1 MKNPKEIKTYSDTYL
16 YQKYSLYNK
25 RLTDAIM
32 KDPLIEKADESFK
45 DVIYEIK
52 RSRVSS
58 ALLTILTSRNTM
70 LLECTDPLPRA
81 FKVFVARDIKSKER
95 NIKVFIDC
103 TGVITKDKNYPQY
116 VINETKLISYLINA
130 GISMLYHKN
139 FNSIIRVSDVVT
151 YSTEAFSKLFTFII
165 DYLTKV
171 SIQESSKIKVLYL
184 SAMYFL
190 CNILNFDPDE
200 KRTVD
205 IAKKVSGISEREANM
220 LNILMTKIEDR
231 NVEKT
236 HVRTSDNP
244 YENIKIFIQSLRKVM
259 HFNEKV
265 ITPDMVVERW
275 MAQYGPGT
283 VFGLEYFPA
292 FSAMITD
299 AYIGG
304 YLNQQKTIEKVL
316 GTTLVFYSKEAI
328 SLIDRAISS

>member
-1 MKNPKEIKTYSDTYL
+1 MKNPNEIKTYSDTYL
-16 YQKYSLYNK
+16 YQKYPLYNK

-32 KDPLIEKADESFK
+32 KDPIIEKVDDSFK

-58 ALLTILTSRNTM
+58 SLLTILNSRNTV
-70 LLECTDPLPRA
+70 LLNCVDPLPRA

-116 VINETKLISYLINA
+116 VVSETKLISYLLNA

-139 FNSIIRVSDVVT
+139 INSIIRISDIVIFGA
-151 YSTEAFSKLFTFII
+151 EAFSKLFTFVI

-190 CNILNFDPDE
+190 CNILNLDPDE

-205 IAKKVSGISEREANM
+205 IAKRVSGISEREANI
-220 LNILMTKIEDR
+220 LNILMNKIYDTNVKDTKIKDI
-231 NVEKT
+231 
-236 HVRTSDNP
+236 DNP
-244 YENIKIFIQSLRKVM
+244 YENIKVFIQSLRKVM

-265 ITPDMVVERW
+265 ITPDVVIERW

-304 YLNQQKTIEKVL
+304 YINQQKTIEKVL
-316 GTTLVFYSKEAI
+316 GTTLVVYSKKVIE
-328 SLIDRAISS
+328 LIDRTISS

>member
-1 MKNPKEIKTYSDTYL
+1 MKNPTDLKTYSDTYL

-32 KDPLIEKADESFK
+32 KDPLIEKTDESFK

-70 LLECTDPLPRA
+70 LLNCIDPLPRA

-103 TGVITKDKNYPQY
+103 TGVITKDKKYSQY

-130 GISMLYHKN
+130 GMSMLYHKN
-139 FNSIIRVSDVVT
+139 FNGIIRASNIVI
-151 YSTEAFSKLFTFII
+151 YSTEAFSKLFTFVI

-190 CNILNFDPDE
+190 CNSLDFDPDE
-200 KRTVD
+200 KRTMD

-220 LNILMTKIEDR
+220 LNILITRIEDKKLEKVKAR
-231 NVEKT
+231 N
-236 HVRTSDNP
+236 SDNP
-244 YENIKIFIQSLRKVM
+244 YENIKIFIQALRKVM

-292 FSAMITD
+292 FSAMVTD

-316 GTTLVFYSKEAI
+316 GTTLVEYSKEAI
-328 SLIDRAISS
+328 YIIDRAISS